1 MSTPSVRHPSTR
13 SPRRHGGLRSAGI
26 ASAAIAI
33 ALAGGAL
40 AACGSSTPEGSAS
53 SSTTTPGDGADSGA
67 DSGSFSSR
75 LTGDSGKTFKVVY
88 EMSSGGT
95 TQQVTFAQSPPKSAV
110 ITKDASVISDGT
122 KTISC
127 SGTGSEVT
135 CIDLGSGISSPV
147 AAITS
152 LFDAKVVRSM
162 IKGFEAQS
170 VAKAAGVTI
179 EESTKEIAGGTSS
192 CVTVTTKGSKAG
204 TWCVTA
210 QGLVSYVQTPDS
222 SLTLVSYTT
231 DVPASVFET
240 PAGATVMTIPGQ

>member
-13 SPRRHGGLRSAGI
+13 SPRRLGGLRSAGI

-162 IKGFEAQS
+162 I
-170 VAKAAGVTI
+170 
-179 EESTKEIAGGTSS
+179 
-192 CVTVTTKGSKAG
+192 
-204 TWCVTA
+204 
-210 QGLVSYVQTPDS
+210 
-222 SLTLVSYTT
+222 
-231 DVPASVFET
+231 
-240 PAGATVMTIPGQ
+240 